1 MTFFCYYMYSEGEY
15 YMLDKLWNLIKKLV
29 RKIATYILKIISNKI
44 NFVKMRFK
52 NYIDNYIIKKFRIFR
67 SAIKHKKLI
76 LRLIL
81 VLFVF
86 TSGSALYIFMPN
98 IKNHFKA
105 DNNSLSFV
113 EYNINN
119 NNETANENKTSVDNN
134 NNNLATPVSNNV
146 PIDNSYCWPTNGN
159 YYISTY
165 FSYGHDGIDIA
176 GIGYN
181 SNIYTVFSG
190 QVVTASYTSAN
201 GNYIIVKNDDGKY
214 AMYAHLTS
222 IYVYN
227 GQRVDKGVVI
237 GGAGATGRA
246 TGVHLHF
253 SIWTGYPYYGGTA
266 LNPYNFY

>member
-1 MTFFCYYMYSEGEY
+1 
-15 YMLDKLWNLIKKLV
+15 MLDKLWNLIKKLV

-52 NYIDNYIIKKFRIFR
+52 NYIDNYIIKKFRILR
-67 SAIKHKKLI
+67 GAINHKKLI

-190 QVVTASYTSAN
+190 QVVTASYTPAN